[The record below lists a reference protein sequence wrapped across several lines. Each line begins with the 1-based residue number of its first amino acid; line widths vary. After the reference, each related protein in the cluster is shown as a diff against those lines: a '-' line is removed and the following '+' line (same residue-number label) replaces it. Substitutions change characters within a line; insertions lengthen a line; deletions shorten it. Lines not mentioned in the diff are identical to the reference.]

1 MAAAW
6 RSAGTPGGRA
16 PWPPLPL
23 SLIVLP
29 PRRHVT
35 RLEAHACGRASRPWL
50 AVMGSRV
57 ALVSGGP
64 AHAGALQLER
74 VTSCPQRPLRSRF
87 GALLPPL
94 SPPLHSFHSRP
105 FSFCVLGWRLSRR
118 PRELPPPRTPV
129 LTPGAHWRAF
139 VWASSVL
146 SGGEG
151 AGAGGFSTLRLT
163 PALKSS

>member
-1 MAAAW
+1 MVDVVTSLSRLSFRVRAET
-6 RSAGTPGGRA
+6 RSCSWQLPGVPRGPLAEGRRG
-16 PWPPLPL
+16 PPLPL

-94 SPPLHSFHSRP
+94 SPPLHSFH
-105 FSFCVLGWRLSRR
+105 FG
-118 PRELPPPRTPV
+118 
-129 LTPGAHWRAF
+129 F
-139 VWASSVL
+139 VS
-146 SGGEG
+146 
-151 AGAGGFSTLRLT
+151 
-163 PALKSS
+163 